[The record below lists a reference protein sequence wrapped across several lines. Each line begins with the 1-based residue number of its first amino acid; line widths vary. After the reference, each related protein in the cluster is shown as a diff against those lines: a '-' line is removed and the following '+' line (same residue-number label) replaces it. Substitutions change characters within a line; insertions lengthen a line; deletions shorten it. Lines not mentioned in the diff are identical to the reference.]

1 MENEHSLLAERS
13 LAETPSWAF
22 ASVVAVLVSFGF
34 FFQISLNRFGNW
46 LDRTKRKSLFA
57 ALEKIKEELMLFGLL
72 SLLMG
77 HWIVIVAKICVKT
90 SVLSSRFYPCGLEE
104 IYVVKDG
111 ADDLSSSSDFVN
123 NKSVYKKHF
132 STHHFCSEGHES
144 FASYESLEQLHRSMF
159 VLGITHVLYSFAAIA
174 LAMLKIYSWRVWE
187 NEAKSLATHTIVER
201 SVSSSGKKAMKP
213 SDSFTGEARTF
224 TEHNRLTVQLT
235 FRVKNNRQFWS
246 SINRSDYMAL
256 RLGFITL
263 ILLIGTK
270 LHRVVV
276 KLAVEIMDRCPY
288 MENHQFKLRDELFW
302 FKRPKLLL
310 HCIQLISFQN
320 AFEMAT
326 FIWSLVRKTK
336 PEKFC
341 YNFLLLWEI
350 REPSCFMDNR
360 KFIVVRLSFGFVTFP
375 LYVIITQMGS
385 RFKKTVITDSVRK
398 SLMGWQRRVK
408 AKHSQSTTPL
418 LVSDAATSSSESL
431 MTESI
436 RTGDDFATTSTE
448 GSSTGSRIKN
458 HPYQRFEEEG
468 EGERPT
474 YEINPEN
481 LDHFASPYD
490 IHSNDY
496 EIRHRNVNNDVVSP

>member
-1 MENEHSLLAERS
+1 
-13 LAETPSWAF
+13 
-22 ASVVAVLVSFGF
+22 
-34 FFQISLNRFGNW
+34 
-46 LDRTKRKSLFA
+46 
-57 ALEKIKEELMLFGLL
+57 
-72 SLLMG
+72 
-77 HWIVIVAKICVKT
+77 
-90 SVLSSRFYPCGLEE
+90 
-104 IYVVKDG
+104 
-111 ADDLSSSSDFVN
+111 
-123 NKSVYKKHF
+123 
-132 STHHFCSEGHES
+132 
-144 FASYESLEQLHRSMF
+144 
-159 VLGITHVLYSFAAIA
+159 
-174 LAMLKIYSWRVWE
+174 
-187 NEAKSLATHTIVER
+187 
-201 SVSSSGKKAMKP
+201 MKP
-213 SDSFTGEARTF
+213 SDSFTGEAHIQAIPNTKK
-224 TEHNRLTVQLT
+224 TSILVKNRLKSCCVYSMLQLC
-235 FRVKNNRQFWS
+235 FSRQFWS

-326 FIWSLVRKTK
+326 FIWSL
-336 PEKFC
+336 
-341 YNFLLLWEI
+341 WEI

-360 KFIVVRLSFGFVTFP
+360 KFIVVRLSFGVISQFWCSFVTFP